1 VEEKLSGRSLTPDV
15 DDSGLFLL
23 VEVSWNL
30 GGFRVYFCSSF
41 APDPSGAIFA
51 CSCFNSPRAVPIPAK
66 PAASVA
72 AVAAFL
78 VTRATFDAVLEL
90 ERVFALDAVLAF
102 PARVLLAL
110 AARAVLAVR
119 RFVFL
124 VTRLVAFPRFCFPRA
139 VARLMRLAI

>member
-1 VEEKLSGRSLTPDV
+1 MEEKLSGRSLTPDV